1 MLTYQELVKEIKQ
14 RSLQE
19 RLALLEEV
27 AHSLRQEIALTPPS
41 EKPTPEELGWPPGF
55 FEKTYGALADDPM
68 ERLPQGN
75 YEERE
80 EIL

>member
-1 MLTYQELVKEIKQ
+1 MLTFQELVKEIKQ

-27 AHSLRQEIALTPPS
+27 AHSLREEITPT

-55 FEKTYGALADDPM
+55 FEQTYGMFKDDPL
-68 ERLPQGN
+68 ERLPAGN
-75 YEERE
+75 YEVRE